1 MPDSVQRLDISHEAL
16 FSQPAFGLMREF
28 PPVLKKFYETLNTR
42 FSVNTAHTTINS
54 TSTFGE
60 LSIRIGLFNNVA
72 GIELRPD
79 KMAIAL
85 PNLNNAESIVIAK
98 DTISL
103 AHGALAAALPDVTLA
118 ASNFTLNAWIT
129 MEGGAAAAERL
140 LDKRASPAD
149 PIDTSSWGA
158 SASRYGLRVLS
169 RNDAEGWTIS
179 IFGDPSLVSGA
190 HLFLAI
196 ELGISRTG
204 LRPIG
209 EQISFA
215 ETKLP
220 QIFKALGLNFSA
232 GESKH
237 A

>member
-28 PPVLKKFYETLNTR
+28 PPVIKKFYEALNTR

-54 TSTFGE
+54 TNTFGE

-72 GIELRPD
+72 AIELRPD
-79 KMAIAL
+79 KMAVTL
-85 PNLNNAESIVIAK
+85 PNLNNAESIAIAK

-103 AHGALAAALPDVTLA
+103 AHNALAGSLPEVKLN

-140 LDKRASPAD
+140 LVKRSSPAE
-149 PIDTSSWGA
+149 PIDTSKWGA
-158 SASRYGLRVLS
+158 SASRYGMRVLT

-179 IFGDPSLVSGA
+179 IFGDPSLVPGA

-196 ELGISRTG
+196 ELGISRSG
-204 LRPIG
+204 LRPIS

-220 QIFKALGLNFSA
+220 QVFEALGLNFPT
-232 GESKH
+232 GESKN